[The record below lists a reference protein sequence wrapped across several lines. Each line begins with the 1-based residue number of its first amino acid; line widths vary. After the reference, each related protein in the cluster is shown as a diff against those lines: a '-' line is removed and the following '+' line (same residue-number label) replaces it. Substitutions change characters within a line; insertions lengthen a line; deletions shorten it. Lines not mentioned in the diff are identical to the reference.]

1 MLAVAFGSISFMTY
15 AISFW
20 APPYAIRTFYGAA
33 RRAGPDHR
41 RPHGRGRGRDDP
53 RLGRRHRRG
62 DRASSSGGIIS
73 DLWRRRD
80 PRGRIFV
87 NMLAVVLPAPA
98 CLVMFTTDSL
108 ATFYLASPVAQ
119 LFGSAW
125 VGAAVASLQDVV
137 LPRMRATAGATYVL
151 GTTMVGLALGPYF
164 AGKMADV
171 TAQPQRRHLLAL
183 RRAAL
188 HPARL
193 VARLAPHRRPRSH
206 QGRARPRRRRADL
219 ARRRQHAAGDPGA
232 AIAAGIGAVI
242 VGIGVDHHAPRRRRR
257 AAPGAARS
265 AAPAMVNSSRPA
277 PLASTSRLARSPR

>member
-1 MLAVAFGSISFMTY
+1 GIVLAGFGLYWLTGNGAQWLAYGLGVYAVFSWVQSLRHRDPAAYCLIWGNRTVIMLAIAFGSISFMTY

-20 APPYAIRTFYGAA
+20 APPYAIRTFYGAPT
-33 RRAGPDHR
+33 AGAQIIP
-41 RPHGRGRGRDDP
+41 GITAAEEIATI
-53 RLGRRHRRG
+53 LGWG
-62 DRASSSGGIIS
+62 AAIAAATGVIMGGIIS

-98 CLVMFTTDSL
+98 VYVMFTTDDLS
-108 ATFYLASPVAQ
+108 TFYLASPVAQ

-171 TAQPQRRHLLAL
+171 TGSLSAGVFWLYVVPPFTLVAL
-183 RRAAL
+183 WIGAGRIAELEASKVERARAAGE
-188 HPARL
+188 P
-193 VARLAPHRRPRSH
+193 
-206 QGRARPRRRRADL
+206 
-219 ARRRQHAAGDPGA
+219 
-232 AIAAGIGAVI
+232 I
-242 VGIGVDHHAPRRRRR
+242 
-257 AAPGAARS
+257 
-265 AAPAMVNSSRPA
+265 
-277 PLASTSRLARSPR
+277 